1 MKTRIIRMAI
11 GLTALV
17 VSFLPQNAQA
27 AVCSSGPCTKIISL
41 PGGGQLTIVT
51 SCTIVA
57 PVCSAGCINDIAV
70 CSA

>member
-27 AVCSSGPCTKIISL
+27 AICSETCTKIIPL
-41 PGGGQLTIVT
+41 PGGGQVTIVT
-51 SCTIVA
+51 SCTIEA
-57 PVCSAGCINDIAV
+57 PKCSAECVDDIAT

>member
-17 VSFLPQNAQA
+17 VSFLPQQAQA
-27 AVCSSGPCTKIISL
+27 AICSTTCTKIIPL
-41 PGGGQLTIVT
+41 PGKGQVIIVT
-51 SCTIVA
+51 SCTIEA
-57 PVCSAGCINDIAV
+57 PVCRAECKNDFAT

>member
-27 AVCSSGPCTKIISL
+27 AICSSGPCIKIIPL
-41 PGGGQLTIVT
+41 PGGGQITIIT
-51 SCTIVA
+51 SCTIEA
-57 PVCSAGCINDIAV
+57 PVCSAGCVNGIAV

>member
-17 VSFLPQNAQA
+17 ASFLPQQAQA
-27 AVCSSGPCTKIISL
+27 AICSSGLCTKIILL
-41 PGGGQLTIVT
+41 PGGGQVTIVT
-51 SCTIVA
+51 SCTIEA
-57 PVCSAGCINDIAV
+57 PVCSAGCVNGSAV

>member
-17 VSFLPQNAQA
+17 ASFLPQNAQA
-27 AVCSSGPCTKIISL
+27 ATCSETCTKIVPL
-41 PGGGQLTIVT
+41 PGGGQITLVT

-57 PVCSAGCINDIAV
+57 PKCSAECINDMAV
-70 CSA
+70 CLA

>member
-17 VSFLPQNAQA
+17 ASFLPQKAQA
-27 AVCSSGPCTKIISL
+27 AFCAEECE
-41 PGGGQLTIVT
+41 TIVT
-51 SCTIVA
+51 LPDGSRVYVRSYCEIEA
-57 PVCSAGCINDIAV
+57 PKCSAECVDGIAV